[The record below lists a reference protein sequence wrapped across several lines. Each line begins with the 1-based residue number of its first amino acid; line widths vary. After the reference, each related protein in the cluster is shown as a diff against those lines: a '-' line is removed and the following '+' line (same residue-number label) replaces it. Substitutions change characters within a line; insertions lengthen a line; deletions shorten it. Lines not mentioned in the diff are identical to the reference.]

1 MGKLVNGT
9 LQPILS
15 VVTFARKENLHA
27 RPYTMAKITKTPKRF
42 ADWDEK
48 LAKGPSAPARSLAPP
63 C

>member
-1 MGKLVNGT
+1 MGKLVGGT

-15 VVTFARKENLHA
+15 AVTFARTENLHA

-42 ADWDEK
+42 AEWDEK
-48 LAKGPSAPARSLAPP
+48 PAKGSSAPAGSLAPP